1 MKGSICLSKW
11 KTNKRKTKSLLQFYI
26 FLHQPQNIINETP
39 LQLKSHIDPRAIGN
53 FCFPLLPI
61 DRSVR
66 QMLKREGQKLHGA
79 INQMDPAY
87 LQNILL
93 KHKGI

>member
-1 MKGSICLSKW
+1 MYAPNTGILKFIKEILCHP
-11 KTNKRKTKSLLQFYI
+11 KSL
-26 FLHQPQNIINETP
+26 
-39 LQLKSHIDPRAIGN
+39 IDPHTPRVGLIN
-53 FCFPLLPI
+53 IPLLPI

-93 KHKGI
+93 K